1 MKFLDLYEDGVIDE
15 KIVAEIK
22 FKFGSKKQMNKREES
37 AVYEFLESIGGFFHI
52 LELTCDH
59 LAGYFSET
67 FIVASLASK
76 LFLTRKS
83 PET

>member
-1 MKFLDLYEDGVIDE
+1 MDLNEDGVIDE

-37 AVYEFLESIGGFFHI
+37 TIYEFLESIGGFFHI

-59 LAGYFSET
+59 LSGYFSET
-67 FIVASLASK
+67 FIVANLASNY
-76 LFLTRKS
+76 F
-83 PET
+83 